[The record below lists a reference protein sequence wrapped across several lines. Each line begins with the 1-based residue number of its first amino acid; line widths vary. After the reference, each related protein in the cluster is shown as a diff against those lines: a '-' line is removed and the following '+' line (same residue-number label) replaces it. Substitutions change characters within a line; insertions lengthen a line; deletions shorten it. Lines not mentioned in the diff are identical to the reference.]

1 MKKILFAVLLL
12 CPSFA
17 AAQNGPVNLAGRANI
32 TLNISQMDARGGF
45 KEWADAGDYDAD
57 VSAGLFAGF
66 NLTNMFELGIGFN
79 HFGTYDTTIGTDKW
93 ETSFYDI
100 GAYAKVNA
108 PQIAL
113 SADTGL
119 NFYGKIGV
127 GQYYLTNELTIS
139 HTKTTTEYDH
149 TGISCGFGG
158 DINFP
163 NFILGIEYQIHRVDY
178 ETLAQNVGLNIG
190 YRF

>member
-32 TLNISQMDARGGF
+32 TLNISQMDARGWF
-45 KEWADAGDYDAD
+45 KTFAEQNDYDAD
-57 VSAGLFAGF
+57 ISAGLSGGF
-66 NLTNMFELGIGFN
+66 NLSNLLELGIDMN
-79 HFGTYDTTIGTDKW
+79 HFGTYETTVAGTKW
-93 ETSFYDI
+93 ETSFYAA
-100 GAYAKVNA
+100 GLYAKVNI

-113 SADTGL
+113 SSDTGL
-119 NFYGKIGV
+119 NIYGKIGAAQYFWTTDSTV
-127 GQYYLTNELTIS
+127 G
-139 HTKTTTEYDH
+139 HTTTTTEYDH
-149 TGISCGFGG
+149 TGINCGVGA

-163 NFILGIEYQIHRVDY
+163 NFIIGAEYRLHRVDY
-178 ETLAQNVGLNIG
+178 VTLAQNVGLNIG